1 MTDSGTGMTER
12 GTGMTDASR
21 SMTECG
27 TGMTDKN
34 DYELVLYF
42 NLTINLLLYY
52 LLMLI
57 CKNLK
62 PP

>member
-1 MTDSGTGMTER
+1 
-12 GTGMTDASR
+12 
-21 SMTECG
+21 MTECG

-52 LLMLI
+52 LLMII